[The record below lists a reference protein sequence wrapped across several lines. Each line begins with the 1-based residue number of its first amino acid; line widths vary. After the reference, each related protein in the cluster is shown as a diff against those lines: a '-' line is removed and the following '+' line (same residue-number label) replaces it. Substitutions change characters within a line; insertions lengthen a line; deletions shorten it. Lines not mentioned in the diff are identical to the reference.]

1 MRPLRLGLLQYPVER
16 PAGLPALAAKLD
28 RWLAEGRAGGAELL
42 VLPEYACVE
51 LGASLCRAGG
61 AEATE
66 AAELAAMV
74 EAADGIL
81 AVMREA
87 AIRAG
92 AWLLP
97 GTLPM
102 RRPDG
107 RVANCAPLIAPD
119 GSMAFQEKRAMTRFE
134 AERWGVERGADPRV
148 FDTPWGRLG
157 ISVCY
162 DVEFPKHVRA
172 QVEAGAWLVLAPSC
186 TDTMHGFNRVQY
198 GARARALENQC
209 YVAITPTVGEAPWS
223 AALDVNRGYAAVFGP
238 VDRGFPED
246 GVLARGPLDAPGW
259 VFCTLDPTRIERVR
273 REGAVLNHR
282 DWPHGHIPPPQPA
295 RFA

>member
-1 MRPLRLGLLQYPVER
+1 MKPLHLGLLQYPVER
-16 PAGLPALAAKLD
+16 PAGLPALAEKLD
-28 RWLAEGRAGGAELL
+28 RLLAEGRAGGAELL

-51 LGASLCRAGG
+51 LGVALCRA
-61 AEATE
+61 EASE

-74 EAADGIL
+74 EAAESIL
-81 AVMREA
+81 EVMRA
-87 AIRAG
+87 AARRAG

-102 RRPDG
+102 RGPDG
-107 RVANCAPLIAPD
+107 RVANRAPLIAPD
-119 GSMAFQEKRAMTRFE
+119 GRTAFQEKRAMTRFE
-134 AERWGVERGADPRV
+134 AERWGVARGADPQV
-148 FDTPWGRLG
+148 FDTPWGRIG
-157 ISVCY
+157 ISICY

-172 QVEAGAWLVLAPSC
+172 QVEAGAWLILAPSC

-223 AALDVNRGYAAVFGP
+223 AALDVNRGHAAVFGP

-246 GVLARGPLDAPGW
+246 GVLARGALDAPGW
-259 VFCTLDPTRIERVR
+259 VFCTLDPARLERVR

-282 DWPHGHIPPPQPA
+282 DWPQGRIPPPQPA
-295 RFA
+295 HFA